1 MIARRSLLRAL
12 PLTLLAAHAGAD
24 DTPKTVRVT
33 YVSAP
38 FNVPANVMRANGYL
52 TEAFAARG
60 IAVESPVITSGAAQ
74 IQAIAAGAIDIASV
88 LGDASA
94 ILGRANGVDLKVVAA
109 FSRSPRAFVI
119 MAGRDGPADIAALK
133 GRRVAG
139 PKGTALQQLLAAA
152 LAAQGMRLADID
164 YINMDLAAAR
174 AALLAGHVDA
184 ATLAGND
191 ALATEAAGGRI
202 LASGEGLI
210 APTLVIAASG
220 PFLRQHPDLVRTY
233 LAAQRRALDFMAA
246 EPARALAI
254 AAAEQKIPLAD
265 AERMRPWF
273 NFSPVITEQDVRNM
287 EATQAFMVQ
296 AGMLQKTIDIRTD
309 LVNPSVFGR

>member
-1 MIARRSLLRAL
+1 MMCRRHLLLAL
-12 PLTLLAAHAGAD
+12 PLALPAAAASAG

-38 FNVPANVMRANGYL
+38 FNVPANVMRANGTL

-119 MAGRDGPADIAALK
+119 MARPDGPAGIAALK
-133 GRRVAG
+133 GRKVAG

-152 LAAQGMRLADID
+152 LAAQDLRLADVD
-164 YINMDLAAAR
+164 YMNMDLAAAR
-174 AALLAGHVDA
+174 AALLAGHIDA

-191 ALATEAAGGRI
+191 ALAAEAAGCRV
-202 LASGEGLI
+202 LATGEGLI
-210 APTLVIAASG
+210 APTLVIAARG
-220 PFLRQHPDLVRTY
+220 DFLRRHPDLVRTY
-233 LAAQRRALDFMAA
+233 LAAQRQALDIMRTDP
-246 EPARALAI
+246 ERALAI
-254 AAAEQKIPLAD
+254 AAKEQKITLAD
-265 AERMRPWF
+265 ARRMYPWF
-273 NFSPVITEQDVRNM
+273 DFSPTLTDRDVRNM

-296 AGMLQKTIDIRTD
+296 AGMLQKTIDIRTELID
-309 LVNPSVFGR
+309 GSALSP